1 MSSLDRSQVWTGNLN
16 EIAMP
21 ARKQTRVGLYDTT
34 LRDGEQ
40 SVGVIF
46 DPEQKLEVAR
56 LLDEM
61 GVDRIEAGFPRVSE
75 DDQRAIEL
83 IAAAGLKAEIWGFSR
98 ALIDDLKAV
107 AELGLR
113 STVIEAPISD
123 FKLKAFGMSRE
134 EVLKRIREAVAFATR
149 QGIRV
154 AFFGV
159 DGSRTDLGFFETA
172 YRTAVEAGAAEL
184 VVVDTIGIAAPESA
198 AYLVRRTIDWF
209 GSQIPVHFHGHND
222 FGLATAAAIAAV
234 NAGASWI
241 QGTVDGIGERAGNA
255 NLAQV
260 ALALDAL
267 YGVET
272 NLHLD
277 QVRKISIRL
286 REIAGY
292 QLEPWKPV
300 VGDNLFV
307 RETGGVV
314 AQFHVPEAIEP
325 FSSAVVATPRTIV
338 LGKKSGLASIKIK
351 CKELGL
357 DVPEAQHGALLAAV
371 KELAVRKRA
380 LVSDAEFRTLA
391 GRVNGRTA

>member
-75 DDQRAIEL
+75 DDRRAIEL

-154 AFFGV
+154 AFF
-159 DGSRTDLGFFETA
+159 
-172 YRTAVEAGAAEL
+172 
-184 VVVDTIGIAAPESA
+184 
-198 AYLVRRTIDWF
+198 
-209 GSQIPVHFHGHND
+209 
-222 FGLATAAAIAAV
+222 
-234 NAGASWI
+234 
-241 QGTVDGIGERAGNA
+241 
-255 NLAQV
+255 
-260 ALALDAL
+260 
-267 YGVET
+267 
-272 NLHLD
+272 
-277 QVRKISIRL
+277 
-286 REIAGY
+286 
-292 QLEPWKPV
+292 
-300 VGDNLFV
+300 
-307 RETGGVV
+307 
-314 AQFHVPEAIEP
+314 
-325 FSSAVVATPRTIV
+325 
-338 LGKKSGLASIKIK
+338 
-351 CKELGL
+351 
-357 DVPEAQHGALLAAV
+357 
-371 KELAVRKRA
+371 
-380 LVSDAEFRTLA
+380 
-391 GRVNGRTA
+391 